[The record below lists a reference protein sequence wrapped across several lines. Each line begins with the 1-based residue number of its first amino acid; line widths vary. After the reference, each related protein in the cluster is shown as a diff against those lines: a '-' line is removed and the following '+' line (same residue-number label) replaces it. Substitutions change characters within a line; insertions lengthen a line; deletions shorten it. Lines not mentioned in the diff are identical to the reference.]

1 MQALDAVT
9 DQCLSISGAGE
20 EVTTTNL
27 KGQNLKNKFQIQFQE
42 GALIMA
48 KFPNRLWNLRT
59 AANMSQQELA
69 DIINASRR
77 TIIKWEQG
85 QAQPNCGSII
95 ALAVLF
101 QVSTDYLLDLTD

>member
-1 MQALDAVT
+1 
-9 DQCLSISGAGE
+9 
-20 EVTTTNL
+20 
-27 KGQNLKNKFQIQFQE
+27 
-42 GALIMA
+42 MA

-59 AANMSQQELA
+59 AANMSQRELA

-101 QVSTDYLLDLTD
+101 QVSTDYLLGLTD